1 MEKFQVGLPA
11 MESSNETCSLKR
23 VFLVILIFVI
33 VGLIGWNSYLT
44 PKTIELEHEINSLK
58 KENEHYKVHPRSDV
72 SVKIIKKI
80 YDHETSLRRLDNRT
94 AAIQNEIRRLD
105 TRNKSVP
112 NTEHDLRQSF
122 KDIKEHLDVLVKTVG
137 NLSAVVLRMNSSS
150 SSTISRLRSSLNET
164 KNDLIRL
171 QNDMAHLNKS
181 IHTDITPFLI
191 SAVKDVSD
199 ELNTLRKLTTAN
211 VSELWR
217 HWNRTDAEIED
228 IIKLIAQQNETLHFK
243 IAYHSD
249 RLYSEVKD
257 VEKKQS
263 RLRDYTVK
271 NVKDIRNEMNQT
283 RQGLQQSFD
292 NEIARANRSWHNA
305 LEEIDVSLRLS
316 MAKIN
321 LKADGI
327 KQELQKSI
335 DNIMKKQKATN
346 DDFLKTKQAFQ
357 EKDRKHDSDISGEAS
372 EMKKVKTRI
381 ETLEGKLDSKT
392 RTISDLQWDLQNL
405 QNSVNKM
412 KNKANRV
419 LGSYAPL
426 ILVLLYILTC

>member
-1 MEKFQVGLPA
+1 MEKFQVQFP
-11 MESSNETCSLKR
+11 MESSNETCSFKR
-23 VFLVILIFVI
+23 FFLGILICAVL
-33 VGLIGWNSYLT
+33 GLIGWNCYLT
-44 PKTIELEHEINSLK
+44 PKTVELEHEINSLK

-80 YDHETSLRRLDNRT
+80 RDHETSLRRLDNRT

-105 TRNKSVP
+105 TRNKSAP
-112 NTEHDLRQSF
+112 NTGHDLHQSF
-122 KDIKEHLDVLVKTVG
+122 EDIKEHLDVLVKTVG

-171 QNDMAHLNKS
+171 QNDMAQLNKS
-181 IHTDITPFLI
+181 IHADITPFLI
-191 SAVKDVSD
+191 SAVKDIRH

-211 VSELWR
+211 VSELWK

-228 IIKLIAQQNETLHFK
+228 VIKLIAQQNETFHFK

-263 RLRDYTVK
+263 KFRDYTVR
-271 NVKDIRNEMNQT
+271 NMKDIRGEMNQT
-283 RQGLQQSFD
+283 RHGLQQRFD
-292 NEIARANRSWHNA
+292 NEIARANTSWHKA
-305 LEEIDVSLRLS
+305 LEDIDGSLRLS
-316 MAKIN
+316 VANIN

-335 DNIMKKQKATN
+335 DSIMKKQKATN

-372 EMKKVKTRI
+372 EMKKVKTRMA
-381 ETLEGKLDSKT
+381 TLEGKLDSKT
-392 RTISDLQWDLQNL
+392 RKISDLEQNLQNL
-405 QNSVNKM
+405 QNSVDKI